1 MLGRRYFP
9 PRGYR
14 LAFTQA
20 TVYYF
25 LVTLEPTSGRVASV
39 GQALASHPGAG
50 PRKRR
55 IGAVLFEAPDF
66 YLLDLYS

>member
-1 MLGRRYFP
+1 M
-9 PRGYR
+9 
-14 LAFTQA
+14 
-20 TVYYF
+20 YYF

-50 PRKRR
+50 PRKRK